1 MRLTN
6 SDVVADSRLVIRKE
20 LMHVGRRVFWGCGI
34 DFAMIG
40 YSDDRGSV
48 WERFEPRFSRT

>member
-6 SDVVADSRLVIRKE
+6 NDVVADSRLVIRKG
-20 LMHVGRRVFWGCGI
+20 LMHVGRRVFWDAGS